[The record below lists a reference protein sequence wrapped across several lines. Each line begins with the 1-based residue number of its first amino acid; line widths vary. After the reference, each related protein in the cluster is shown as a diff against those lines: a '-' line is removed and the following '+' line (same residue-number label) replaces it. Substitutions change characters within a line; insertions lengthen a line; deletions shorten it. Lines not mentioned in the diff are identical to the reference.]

1 MIGHRRRTAALL
13 AALALGVSPAAVGAA
28 AGAAPAPVDL
38 GGSPVPEVST
48 DPGDPVELTAGL
60 WSDTLDAG
68 SSPQATHQ
76 FRYTRRTE
84 LSTVHLGVVA
94 SSAGEGSDQVQI
106 EASAPDG
113 TTCGSD
119 TASSSFSYPGAP
131 FGAGLVLQGADEDDF
146 NSSCLRSRSIDFT
159 VSQGSTSST
168 EDLPVALKVV
178 EEAPLDGEVS
188 SLPAEPDTEPALR
201 VPDPGSDPADAE
213 GTSAFG
219 DAPLLEDG
227 SYADEGVEGRV
238 RMYRVSLD
246 WGQTLAAR
254 VDVPVMA
261 ADQAESTYG
270 FGPQVQLS
278 LLGPTRVSL
287 GSHDDA
293 DPTGPLDDEDAA
305 VLTEAA
311 GPVRYRSRY
320 ASSAAYLPGDY
331 WVAVSVGTTSD
342 EAPLRF
348 PYTLTVEAQGDAEGT
363 PAYDTDEKP
372 FLVGQDAYSDVA
384 SGNPAP
390 AAEEATATGRRLAA
404 LGLGAF
410 GLVCCAL
417 GALQLRRP

>member
-1 MIGHRRRTAALL
+1 MRTAALL
-13 AALALGVSPAAVGAA
+13 AVLALGVAPAA
-28 AGAAPAPVDL
+28 AGASAGPAPSSVEL
-38 GGSPVPEVST
+38 GGSPVPDVST
-48 DPGDPVELTAGL
+48 DPGNPVELDAGL
-60 WSDTLDAG
+60 WRDTLGAG

-84 LSTVHLGVVA
+84 LSTVHIGVV
-94 SSAGEGSDQVQI
+94 SSAAGESSDQVQV

-119 TASSSFSYPGAP
+119 TSSSSSSYPGAP

-146 NSSCLRSRSIDFT
+146 NSSCLRSGSIDFT
-159 VSQGSTSST
+159 VAQGSTSST
-168 EDLPVALKVV
+168 AELPVAIKIV

-188 SLPAEPDTEPALR
+188 SLPAEPDPEPALS
-201 VPDPGSDPADAE
+201 VPDPEGDPAPVE
-213 GTSAFG
+213 GTAAFG

-261 ADQAESTYG
+261 PDQAESTYG

-278 LLGPTRVSL
+278 LLGPTRVPL

-293 DPTGPLDDEDAA
+293 EPTGSLDDEDAA
-305 VLTEAA
+305 VLTEAT

-348 PYTLTVEAQGDAEGT
+348 PYTLTVEVQGEVEGT

-372 FLVGQDAYSDVA
+372 FLVAPDAYSDVA

-390 AAEEATATGRRLAA
+390 SEDEEATPTGRRLAA
-404 LGLGAF
+404 LGLGVF

-417 GALQLRRP
+417 GALQLRRR